1 MPKASAGPVRTREYE
16 TIYIL
21 RPDVT
26 RDAQERVAQRVNE
39 VMTKGKGTLTSIE
52 NWGRRQL
59 SFPVNKQKRGVYVY
73 LKYLGQG
80 DVVNELER
88 NLRMLDDV
96 VKYQTVNVRKEV
108 DPASVNVKA
117 EDVKFEAVEPPQP
130 GEDEGERIEQIL
142 GFEDSPERQRPA
154 EGDVEEEFGGA
165 EEPAQEPGQEAQ
177 S

>member
-26 RDAQERVAQRVNE
+26 RDAQERVATRVGE

-73 LKYLGQG
+73 LRYLGQG

-88 NLRMLDDV
+88 NLRMLDEV

-108 DPASVNVKA
+108 DPASVNVNA

-130 GEDEGERIEQIL
+130 GEEEGERIEQLL
-142 GFEDSPERQRPA
+142 GFEESPERQRPA
-154 EGDVEEEFGGA
+154 DADVEDDFA
-165 EEPAQEPGQEAQ
+165 ADEPAAEAEQEVV

>member
-1 MPKASAGPVRTREYE
+1 MPKASAGPVRAREYE

-26 RDAQERVAQRVNE
+26 REAQERVAQRVSE

-59 SFPVNKQKRGVYVY
+59 SFAVNKQKRGVYVY
-73 LKYLGQG
+73 LRYLGQG

-108 DPASVNVKA
+108 DPATVNVSA

-130 GEDEGERIEQIL
+130 GEEEGERIEQLL
-142 GFEDSPERQRPA
+142 GFEESPERQRAP
-154 EGDVEEEFGGA
+154 EGDVDDEFGGD
-165 EEPAQEPGQEAQ
+165 EPAPEQEQEAL

>member
-1 MPKASAGPVRTREYE
+1 MPKASAGPARIREYE

-26 RDAQERVAQRVNE
+26 RDSQERVAARVSE
-39 VMTKGKGTLTSIE
+39 VMTKGKGKLTSIE

-73 LKYLGQG
+73 LRYLGQG
-80 DVVNELER
+80 NVVNELER

-108 DPASVNVKA
+108 DPATVTVNA

-130 GEDEGERIEQIL
+130 GEEEGVRIEQLL
-142 GFEDSPERQRPA
+142 GFEESPERQRPPDA
-154 EGDVEEEFGGA
+154 DVEDEFGGDEPVA
-165 EEPAQEPGQEAQ
+165 EAEQETL

>member
-26 RDAQERVAQRVNE
+26 RDAQERVATRVGE

-73 LKYLGQG
+73 LRYLGQG

-88 NLRMLDDV
+88 NLRMLDEV
-96 VKYQTVNVRKEV
+96 VKYQTVSVRKDV
-108 DPASVNVKA
+108 DPATVSVNA

-130 GEDEGERIEQIL
+130 GEEAGERIEQLL
-142 GFEDSPERQRPA
+142 GFEESPERQRPPDA
-154 EGDVEEEFGGA
+154 DVEDDFGA
-165 EEPAQEPGQEAQ
+165 DEPAADAEQETL

>member
-1 MPKASAGPVRTREYE
+1 VPKANVGPARAREYE

-26 RDAQERVAQRVNE
+26 RDAQERVAQRVSE

-73 LKYLGQG
+73 LRYLGQG

-108 DPASVNVKA
+108 DPATVSVNA

-130 GEDEGERIEQIL
+130 GEEEGERIEQLL
-142 GFEDSPERQRPA
+142 GFEESPDRQRPA
-154 EGDVEEEFGGA
+154 EGDVEDDFSG
-165 EEPAQEPGQEAQ
+165 EEPAAEPEQEAV

>member
-26 RDAQERVAQRVNE
+26 RDAQERVATRVSE

-88 NLRMLDDV
+88 NLRMLDEV

-108 DPASVNVKA
+108 DPASVNVNA

-130 GEDEGERIEQIL
+130 GEEEGERIEQLL
-142 GFEDSPERQRPA
+142 GFEESPERQRPA
-154 EGDVEEEFGGA
+154 DGDVEDDFGGD
-165 EEPAQEPGQEAQ
+165 EPAAEAEQETP

>member
-1 MPKASAGPVRTREYE
+1 MPKASSGPARIREYE

-21 RPDVT
+21 RHDVT
-26 RDAQERVAQRVNE
+26 RDAQERVAARVGE

-59 SFPVNKQKRGVYVY
+59 SFPVNKQRRGVYVY
-73 LKYLGQG
+73 LRYLGRG
-80 DVVNELER
+80 EVVNELER

-96 VKYQTVNVRKEV
+96 VKYQTVNVRKDV
-108 DPASVNVKA
+108 DPATVTVNA

-130 GEDEGERIEQIL
+130 GEDEGERIEQLL
-142 GFEDSPERQRPA
+142 GFEESPERQRPA
-154 EGDVEEEFGGA
+154 EPDVEDDFGA
-165 EEPAQEPGQEAQ
+165 DEPAAEAEPEVL

>member
-1 MPKASAGPVRTREYE
+1 MPKASVGPVRTREYE

-26 RDAQERVAQRVNE
+26 RDAQERVATRVSE

-88 NLRMLDDV
+88 NLRMLDEV

-108 DPASVNVKA
+108 DPASVNVNA

-130 GEDEGERIEQIL
+130 GEEEGERIEQLL
-142 GFEDSPERQRPA
+142 GFEESPERQRPA
-154 EGDVEEEFGGA
+154 DADVEDDFSTD
-165 EEPAQEPGQEAQ
+165 EPAAEAEQEALP
-177 S
+177 

>member
-1 MPKASAGPVRTREYE
+1 MPKASAGPARSREYE

-26 RDAQERVAQRVNE
+26 RDAQERVATRVGE

-52 NWGRRQL
+52 NWGRRAL
-59 SFPVNKQKRGVYVY
+59 SYPVNKQKRGVYVC
-73 LKYLGQG
+73 LRYLGQG
-80 DVVNELER
+80 ELVAELER

-96 VKYQTVNVRKEV
+96 VKYQSVGVRKDV
-108 DPASVNVKA
+108 DPATVTVSA

-130 GEDEGERIEQIL
+130 GEDEGIRIEQLL

-154 EGDVEEEFGGA
+154 DADVEDDFGA
-165 EEPAQEPGQEAQ
+165 DEPVAEPAPEVL

>member
-1 MPKASAGPVRTREYE
+1 MPKASVGPVRAREYE

-26 RDAQERVAQRVNE
+26 REAQERVATRVSE

-52 NWGRRQL
+52 NWGRRAL
-59 SFPVNKQKRGVYVY
+59 AFPVNKQKRGVYVY
-73 LKYLGQG
+73 LRYLGLG
-80 DVVNELER
+80 DVVSELER

-108 DPASVNVKA
+108 DPATVTVTA

-130 GEDEGERIEQIL
+130 GEEEGERIEQLL
-142 GFEDSPERQRPA
+142 GFEESPERQRPPEA
-154 EGDVEEEFGGA
+154 DVEDEFGA
-165 EEPAQEPGQEAQ
+165 DEPAAEPEPEVL

>member
-1 MPKASAGPVRTREYE
+1 LPKASAGPARTREYE

-26 RDAQERVAQRVNE
+26 RDAQERVAQRVGE

-52 NWGRRQL
+52 NWGRRHL

-80 DVVNELER
+80 DVVSELER

-96 VKYQTVNVRKEV
+96 VKYQTVNVRKDV
-108 DPASVNVKA
+108 DPATVNVSA

-142 GFEDSPERQRPA
+142 GFEENPERQRPA
-154 EGDVEEEFGGA
+154 EGDVEDDFGA
-165 EEPAQEPGQEAQ
+165 PEEPAQEPEQEAK

>member
-1 MPKASAGPVRTREYE
+1 LAKATAGPVRAREYE
-16 TIYIL
+16 TIYIM

-26 RDAQERVAQRVNE
+26 RDAQERVATRVGE

-80 DVVNELER
+80 DVVSELER

-96 VKYQTVNVRKEV
+96 VKYQTVSVRKDV
-108 DPASVNVKA
+108 DPATVTVAA

-130 GEDEGERIEQIL
+130 GEDEGVRIEQLL
-142 GFEDSPERQRPA
+142 GFEESPERQRPLDV
-154 EGDVEEEFGGA
+154 DVEDDFGGD
-165 EEPAQEPGQEAQ
+165 EPAAEAEPEALP
-177 S
+177 